1 MRLEIN
7 LGLTNG
13 QIMIKFYAALALA
26 GSGSMRVRLLDR
38 RKTMTKQKF
47 LSAIMVGGYISLGAM
62 TYLMIPNTM
71 VASLFF
77 ATGIFLVFN
86 FNNMLF
92 TRVCPLT
99 AATGEYKP
107 IDWLC
112 AWVGNAVGAFLV
124 ASIAHFSRFEGK
136 IAERLQSV
144 GQMKLDDSFISLVIM
159 GFFCAVLVSYAVLIG
174 KKFKAGSFP
183 QIFFV
188 WLFITAFVFC
198 GFDHIVANMYYIS
211 AYSLAFGVQP
221 LKIILSLAAVTIG
234 NIIGGLLIGTIEK
247 KHIPDQPL

>member
-1 MRLEIN
+1 
-7 LGLTNG
+7 
-13 QIMIKFYAALALA
+13 
-26 GSGSMRVRLLDR
+26 
-38 RKTMTKQKF
+38 MTKQKF

-99 AATGEYKP
+99 AATGEYKL

-112 AWVGNAVGAFLV
+112 AWIGNAIGAFLV
-124 ASIAHFSRFEGK
+124 ATIAHFSRFEGK

-144 GQMKLDDSFISLVIM
+144 GQLKLEDGFVSLVIM

-174 KKFKAGSFP
+174 KKFKSGSFP

-211 AYSLAFGVQP
+211 AYSWAFGADP
-221 LKIILSLAAVTIG
+221 LKIVISLVAVTLG

-247 KHIPDQPL
+247 KHIPAQPI